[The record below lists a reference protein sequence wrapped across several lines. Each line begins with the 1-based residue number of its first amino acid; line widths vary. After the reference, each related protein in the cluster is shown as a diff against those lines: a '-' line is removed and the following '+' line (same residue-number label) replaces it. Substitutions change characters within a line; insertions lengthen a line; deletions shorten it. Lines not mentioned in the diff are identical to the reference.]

1 MKYNNKNYMQVQK
14 KLFDYE
20 LSAGAF
26 RLYVTLVM
34 LEHRFTSGKS
44 ENEFFLRTDDQLAK
58 DSQCSFNSLRKYKKE
73 LIDKGLI
80 EVSIGHY
87 KYKDTGNKSPGICSY
102 IIKTL

>member
-1 MKYNNKNYMQVQK
+1 MKYNSGNFFQVQK
-14 KLFDYE
+14 KLFEYE

-80 EVSIGHY
+80 KVGIGHY
-87 KYKDTGNKSPGICSY
+87 EKDNGTKSAGICSY
-102 IIKTL
+102 RIKTL